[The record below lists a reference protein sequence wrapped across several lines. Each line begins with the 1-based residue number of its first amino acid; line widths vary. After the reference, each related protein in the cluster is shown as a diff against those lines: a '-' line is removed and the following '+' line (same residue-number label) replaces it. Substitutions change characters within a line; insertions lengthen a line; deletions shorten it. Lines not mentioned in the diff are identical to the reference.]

1 MCHSFFYHFFV
12 SFLPLPQGN
21 AKADILLIT
30 SLINPFF
37 PPSKQASM
45 DEASGSSAADVRV
58 RLRFFT
64 RDPTIRVNE
73 APLAVPV
80 ALNRRGLSEVINH
93 LRGPGSGSKGAAAE
107 EEGEEGNK
115 TNAGGYD
122 FVIENQLL
130 RCSLDKFLRATG
142 LSTEVTVNVEYYRTL
157 QAPVEG
163 PRSKPEDAWVG
174 SLVACQGGREGGV
187 VAGGYDGSLRCYPA
201 QDCSQSVGEC
211 SQAHSGPIKAVAAF
225 QAEDEEEEG
234 ASSMVVTAGK
244 DKLVKTW
251 RVSTAAAETSKG
263 KKKATGGAAVAAV
276 VVRPV
281 SILVGHENSV
291 ECVAVRGKQQVLSG
305 DWSGMLCFW
314 KLDQKGE
321 TPSTPASSTATQ
333 KRKKRKM
340 DGGKDGEENGSAAA
354 PAGASTHTPVSVLK
368 AHSQCVSGVEW
379 HPADASRVFTSSW
392 DHSIKA
398 WDLER
403 QDCIQT
409 LNGSKVV
416 TSFAVSA
423 GSLLAA
429 GHPDGR
435 LRVWDLRSSS
445 TEEGVGATPAAPG
458 KRVLAG
464 CGSWISGVAWH
475 PRREN
480 VLAALTHDG
489 LLRVWDLRAT
499 KPLHSLT
506 AHEGKAL
513 TLCFGRRA
521 GGEEEGGAWPLF
533 TGGAD
538 GVVRRFD
545 IQ

>member
-1 MCHSFFYHFFV
+1 
-12 SFLPLPQGN
+12 
-21 AKADILLIT
+21 
-30 SLINPFF
+30 
-37 PPSKQASM
+37 M
-45 DEASGSSAADVRV
+45 DEASSSTAAEVRV
-58 RLRFFT
+58 RLRFIT

-73 APLAVPV
+73 VPLAVPV

-93 LRGPGSGSKGAAAE
+93 LLGVRGGTKGGGTKGSVAVEE
-107 EEGEEGNK
+107 EEGDK

-157 QAPVEG
+157 QAPIEG
-163 PRSKPEDAWVG
+163 TRSKPEDAWVG

-187 VAGGYDGSLRCYPA
+187 VVAGGYDGNLRCYPA
-201 QDCSQSVGEC
+201 QDFSQSVEEW
-211 SQAHSGPIKAVAAF
+211 SLAHTGPVKAVAAF
-225 QAEDEEEEG
+225 RSETEEG
-234 ASSMVVTAGK
+234 GESSVVVTAGK

-251 RVSTAAAETSKG
+251 RLSAAAADTSNRIKKG
-263 KKKATGGAAVAAV
+263 TGIAAAAAV

-281 SILVGHENSV
+281 SVLVGHENSV

-305 DWSGMLCFW
+305 DWSGMMCFW
-314 KLDQKGE
+314 KLEGGGE
-321 TPSTPASSTATQ
+321 MPSIPASSSSIIATQ
-333 KRKKRKM
+333 KRKKRRM
-340 DGGKDGEENGSAAA
+340 DGGQVGEEDGSAAA
-354 PAGASTHTPVSVLK
+354 QAVASTLTPVSVLK
-368 AHSQCVSGVEW
+368 AHSQCISSMEW
-379 HPADASRVFTSSW
+379 HPADVSRVFTSSW
-392 DHSIKA
+392 DHSIKS

-403 QDCIQT
+403 QDCVQT
-409 LNGSKVV
+409 LNSSKVV
-416 TSFAVSA
+416 TSLASSA
-423 GSLLAA
+423 GGLVAA

-445 TEEGVGATPAAPG
+445 TDNGVGVMPATPG

-499 KPLHSLT
+499 KPLHTLT
-506 AHEGKAL
+506 AHKGKAL
-513 TLCFGRRA
+513 ALCFGRS
-521 GGEEEGGAWPLF
+521 GGEEGAAWPLL

-538 GVVRRFD
+538 GVVRSFE